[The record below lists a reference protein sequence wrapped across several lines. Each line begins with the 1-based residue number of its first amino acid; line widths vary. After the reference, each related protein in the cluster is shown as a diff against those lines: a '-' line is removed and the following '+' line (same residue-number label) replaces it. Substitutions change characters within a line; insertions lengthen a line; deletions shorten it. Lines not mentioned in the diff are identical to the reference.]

1 MSFGICILRHTHTH
15 INTCINIYVTTVNKK
30 DYKFERL
37 RRDIWEDLEGRKERG
52 NDLFTYSLK
61 KF

>member
-1 MSFGICILRHTHTH
+1 MTHTH
-15 INTCINIYVTTVNKK
+15 IHTCICIYVTTVNKK

-37 RRDIWEDLEGRKERG
+37 RKDIWEDLEGRKERG